1 MFPQPFLPE
10 NGIEIFIAPLSLKPD
25 ILEKMTLAAHP
36 QPLQ

>member
-25 ILEKMTLAAHP
+25 ILEKMTLAPHTKA
-36 QPLQ
+36 LQ